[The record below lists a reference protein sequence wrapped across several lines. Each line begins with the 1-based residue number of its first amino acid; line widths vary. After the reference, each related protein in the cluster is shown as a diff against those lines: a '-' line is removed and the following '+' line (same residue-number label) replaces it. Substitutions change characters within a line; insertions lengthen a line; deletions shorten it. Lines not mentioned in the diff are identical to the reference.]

1 MEREISQTLENTKR
15 DFEMQKQHIFQEQVL
30 KSGIWQEEVMTC

>member
-15 DFEMQKQHIFQEQVL
+15 DFEMQKQQIFQEQV
-30 KSGIWQEEVMTC
+30 SWMNCA